1 VVVPDVPLTRFFMP
15 AAFAGLFFAGTAAAF
30 ASGEVVTGD
39 SLGVGI
45 AMASGFENRAANS
58 VSIRAGSAVD
68 QLRRIRPGSTVFMSL
83 GTNDA
88 VGSVKGLEKGIDRIV
103 QTAQASRLKLI
114 WIGPPCVSKAWDSRA
129 IELDGILRAR
139 LAGTDIT
146 YVSMR
151 DPSLCSPS
159 VRASDGVHFNMEGY
173 RNMWAKTAAASG
185 YQVASVTTPAQPQS
199 KRKQRK
205 EEVVARTQPEPQE
218 APRVRTT
225 VTAASFMPLPLTP
238 TPRSNTKRGSI
249 AGEYF
254 SFGFRWPETVRS
266 SGHYFPAD

>member
-1 VVVPDVPLTRFFMP
+1 MLRFRLLMP
-15 AAFAGLFFAGTAAAF
+15 AALVGLCFAGSATTFA
-30 ASGEVVTGD
+30 ASEVVTGD

-58 VSIRAGSAVD
+58 VSIRAGSAVE
-68 QLRRIRPGSTVFMSL
+68 QLKRVRPGSTVFMSL

-88 VGSVKGLEKGIDRIV
+88 VGSIKGLEKGIDRILETV
-103 QTAQASRLKLI
+103 QASRLKLV
-114 WIGPPCVSKAWDSRA
+114 WIGPPCVRKAWDSRA
-129 IELDGILRAR
+129 VELDGMLRTR
-139 LAGTDIT
+139 LANTGVT

-173 RNMWAKTAAASG
+173 RSMWSLTAAASG
-185 YQVASVTTPAQPQS
+185 YQVASATPAPAPAANT
-199 KRKQRK
+199 KKQRK
-205 EEVVARTQPEPQE
+205 QEVSAEPQQPRE
-218 APRVRTT
+218 ALRVRTT
-225 VTAASFMPLPLTP
+225 VTAAALIPAPLTP
-238 TPRSNTKRGSI
+238 TPRSNNKRGSI

-266 SGHYFPAD
+266 SGNFFPAD